1 MRTRP
6 LFETTHQNGLGFRAS
21 YFGGTMKS
29 LIAALVIALSV
40 LTGQAARADLQ
51 DGWVAY
57 EAGDYATAL
66 SEFRLLARQQSAE
79 AQYALGMMAD
89 EGYGVPLD
97 DAKAAMWYLLAANQS
112 FAEAEYALGLMYYF
126 GEGVSHDLNA
136 AAEWF
141 RQASDQ
147 GMAEAHYAL
156 GVMYREGESVALD
169 LEMAVSLFE
178 LAADQGQPNAQ
189 FALGL
194 FYDEGLGVPLDDEK
208 AFNLFYASAT
218 QGYENA
224 QHAVGL
230 MYLFGEGVAEDRGSA
245 IDWLER
251 AAAQGM
257 TEAQDALAGLTT
269 EDDAEG
275 SQSADDDGAPHAPSE
290 SIEARLE
297 TVKRLLD
304 NGLVTTEE
312 AAAQRRMI
320 LSELSL
326 GSASASTID
335 RGSAATI
342 TDHAP
347 PVITTPGSLETA
359 GSTVVIAGTITDSSV
374 VSNVWVA
381 GSATP
386 VDGDGRF
393 SVTHKPPPGASEIEV
408 TAIDEHGNR
417 AEQRVS
423 IVRRA
428 IDLDLG
434 PFTALVIGNNTYEQ
448 MPALQTAVADAES
461 VAAVLTEQYG
471 FKVTTLVNATR
482 ADIIG
487 SLSRLRASTTYNDNL
502 LIYYAGHG
510 VIDPLTESGFWLP
523 VDAAPDD
530 PTNWVSNADIT
541 NMLKAIPARH
551 LLVIADSCYSG
562 ALVRAAPVEIK
573 TWEDRVALLQ
583 RLAEK
588 RSRTALASGGLEP
601 VLDSGG
607 GRHSV
612 FAKALLEVL
621 AENTAIIDA
630 QSLFRP
636 VRERVVVN
644 ANQTPQYSDVR
655 LSGHEGGD
663 FIFQP
668 LAR

>member
-1 MRTRP
+1 
-6 LFETTHQNGLGFRAS
+6 
-21 YFGGTMKS
+21 MKS

-51 DGWVAY
+51 DGWFAY
-57 EAGDYATAL
+57 TAGDYATAL
-66 SEFRLLARQQSAE
+66 REFRPLARQQSAE

-97 DAKAAMWYLLAANQS
+97 DAKAAMWYLLAAKQNL
-112 FAEAEYALGLMYYF
+112 AEAKHALGVMYYF
-126 GEGVSHDLNA
+126 GEGVPLDLDA

-147 GMAEAHYAL
+147 GLADAQFAL
-156 GVMYREGESVALD
+156 GVMYREGQSVELD
-169 LEMAVSLFE
+169 LEMAASWFQ
-178 LAADQGQPNAQ
+178 LAVDQGQPEAQ

-194 FYDEGLGVPLDDEK
+194 LYDEGLGVPLDDEK

-218 QGYENA
+218 QDYMNA

-230 MYLFGEGVAEDRGSA
+230 MYLFGEGVAEDRESA

-251 AAAQGM
+251 AAAQGVP
-257 TEAQDALAGLTT
+257 EAQDALADLAA
-269 EDDAEG
+269 EDDAENIR
-275 SQSADDDGAPHAPSE
+275 STDDDGDGQAPSD

-304 NGLVTTEE
+304 SGLVTPEE
-312 AAAQRRMI
+312 AAVQRRLI

-326 GSASASTID
+326 GSAPAGAID
-335 RGSAATI
+335 RRSAATI

-347 PVITTPGSLETA
+347 PTIITPGSLETA
-359 GSTVVIAGTITDSSV
+359 GSTVVIAGTITDSSS
-374 VSNVWVA
+374 VSNVRVA
-381 GSATP
+381 GSPTF

-393 SVTHKPPPGASEIEV
+393 SVTHQPPPGASEVEI

-417 AEQRVS
+417 AEQRIK

-434 PFTALVIGNNTYEQ
+434 PFTALVIGNNAYEK
-448 MPALQTAVADAES
+448 MRPLKTAVDDAES

-471 FKVTTLVNATR
+471 FKVTTLINATR

-487 SLSRLRASTTYNDNL
+487 SLSHLRATTTYNDNL

-510 VIDPLTESGFWLP
+510 VVDALTEAGSWLP
-523 VDAAPDD
+523 VDADPED

-562 ALVRAAPVEIK
+562 ALVRSAPVEIK

-583 RLAEK
+583 RLADK

-621 AENTAIIDA
+621 SEDTAIIDA